1 MLKLYTRALARINS
15 LRDEEGATATEY
27 ALVLGIVAIG
37 LVVAAAALL
46 PLLDTWVGEIKTWM
60 TGVDVGEAPPAG

>member
-1 MLKLYTRALARINS
+1 MLKAYTRALARINS
-15 LRDEEGATATEY
+15 LRSEEEGATATEY

-46 PLLDTWVGEIKTWM
+46 PLLSGWVADIKTWM
-60 TGVDVGEAPPAG
+60 DGQQVGKAPA

>member
-1 MLKLYTRALARINS
+1 MLKLITRAQARINS

-46 PLLDTWVGEIKTWM
+46 PLLDTWVVDIKTWM
-60 TGVDVGEAPPAG
+60 DGQTVGEAPA

>member
-1 MLKLYTRALARINS
+1 MLKLVTRAQARLNS

-46 PLLDTWVGEIKTWM
+46 PLLSGWVADIQTWM
-60 TGVDVGEAPPAG
+60 DTQVVGKKPA

>member
-1 MLKLYTRALARINS
+1 MLKLITRAQARINS

-46 PLLDTWVGEIKTWM
+46 PLLDTWVGDIKTWM
-60 TGVDVGEAPPAG
+60 DGQDVGEAPA

>member
-1 MLKLYTRALARINS
+1 MLKAYSRLQARINS
-15 LRDEEGATATEY
+15 LRTEEEGATAVEY

-46 PLLDTWVGEIKTWM
+46 A
-60 TGVDVGEAPPAG
+60 APRHLRG